1 MGQKIHP
8 VGLRVGVIRGHD
20 SHWFYKKKGYAEA
33 VKLDHDIRAY
43 IKKRVGLGNV
53 SRVEIERAANRLK
66 VNIFTARPGAIIGRG
81 GKGIDEL
88 TDTLNQR
95 VRKTDSTLVVQ
106 INVSEVR
113 QPELDAQIVAEN
125 VCAQLEKRI
134 SHRRAMRQAMTRVV
148 RLNGR
153 GIKLQVS
160 GRLNGS
166 EIARTEKDKTGK
178 IPLHTLRAD
187 IDYGFAEAH
196 TIYGIV
202 GCKVWIYKGEVL
214 PEKRLREL
222 DEMRTQQNED
232 RRGRR
237 DGGDR
242 GPRRDRG
249 PREGGPREGGRDG
262 GRAFGSNRTE
272 EAPAA
277 APADGEKA

>member
-8 VGLRVGVIRGHD
+8 VGFRVGVIRGHD

-33 VKLDHDIRAY
+33 VKLDHDVRTY
-43 IKKRVGLGNV
+43 IKRRTGLGNV

-88 TDTLNQR
+88 TDTLNRMVRR
-95 VRKTDSTLVVQ
+95 VDPTMVVQ
-106 INVSEVR
+106 VNVSEVR

-160 GRLNGS
+160 GRLGGG
-166 EIARTEKDKTGK
+166 EIARSEGDKMGK
-178 IPLHTLRAD
+178 VPLHTLRAD

-222 DEMRTQQNED
+222 DQIIASQQEE

-237 DGGDR
+237 DDRGGDR

-249 PREGGPREGGRDG
+249 PRED
-262 GRAFGSNRTE
+262 RAFAATKTE
-272 EAPAA
+272 ESAPAA
-277 APADGEKA
+277 APAAAPVVEGGQA